1 MSAEVLEAQKWL
13 NSTYGGRAGYQRVE
27 ETGLPG
33 SATSAALVSALQIEL
48 GMSTVT
54 GVFGEQTEAACDAN
68 RISIGDSG
76 NQVKIIQYGLF
87 SKGYNPG
94 EVTAIYN
101 GRKGLAV

>member
-1 MSAEVLEAQKWL
+1 MPSLLSQGPRSRMLAAEKGEIMSAEVLEAQKWL

-54 GVFGEQTEAACDAN
+54 GVFGE
-68 RISIGDSG
+68 
-76 NQVKIIQYGLF
+76 
-87 SKGYNPG
+87 
-94 EVTAIYN
+94 
-101 GRKGLAV
+101 

>member
-54 GVFGEQTEAACDAN
+54 GVFGEQTEAEAKRYGIPVQVARQATMDALVELIAAL
-68 RISIGDSG
+68 RD
-76 NQVKIIQYGLF
+76 
-87 SKGYNPG
+87 
-94 EVTAIYN
+94 
-101 GRKGLAV
+101 